1 MLDSLIIL
9 SLSPGWEDAMQ
20 KILLLTGMT
29 PDPRIFERLLP
40 LLPSAVVVDWIP
52 PKSNESIASYAERLS
67 RTIINDQPTI
77 VCGVSFGG
85 IVACELASCLNAFFY
100 GVQNEQSYLIHR
112 RRCHAGAY
120 WL

>member
-77 VCGVSFGG
+77 VAYRL
-85 IVACELASCLNAFFY
+85 VALWLALQNAQAC
-100 GVQNEQSYLIHR
+100 VHR
-112 RRCHAGAY
+112 RTISQGTAALVCNASMNQH
-120 WL
+120 